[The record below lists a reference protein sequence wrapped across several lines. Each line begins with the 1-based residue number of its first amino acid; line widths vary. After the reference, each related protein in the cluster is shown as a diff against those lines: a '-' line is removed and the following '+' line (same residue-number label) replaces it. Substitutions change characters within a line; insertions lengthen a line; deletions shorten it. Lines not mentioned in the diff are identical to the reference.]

1 MEDNEKSLQQASI
14 VLSGAVDEITT
25 VQKYLSALMELL
37 REPPA
42 NAEELKAQYAEIIS
56 DEFNHL
62 VRFTGLAVDM
72 LGIEIKES

>member
-1 MEDNEKSLQQASI
+1 MNLEETTLQQADI
-14 VLSGAVDEITT
+14 VLNGAGDEIST
-25 VQKYLSALMELL
+25 VQKYLSSLMELL
-37 REPPA
+37 REPPV
-42 NAEELKAQYAEIIS
+42 NAEEIKAQYAEIIS

>member
-1 MEDNEKSLQQASI
+1 M
-14 VLSGAVDEITT
+14 DEIST

-62 VRFTGLAVDM
+62 VLFTGLAVDM

>member
-1 MEDNEKSLQQASI
+1 MEDHEKSLQQASI
-14 VLSGAVDEITT
+14 VLSGAVDEIST

>member
-1 MEDNEKSLQQASI
+1 MEDNEKTLQQASL
-14 VLSGAVDEITT
+14 VLSGAVDEIST
-25 VQKYLSALMELL
+25 VQKYLSALVELL

-72 LGIEIKES
+72 LGIEIKEN

>member
-14 VLSGAVDEITT
+14 VLSGAIDEIST
-25 VQKYLSALMELL
+25 VQKYLSALSELL

-42 NAEELKAQYAEIIS
+42 NAEEIKAQYAEIIS

>member
-1 MEDNEKSLQQASI
+1 M
-14 VLSGAVDEITT
+14 DEITT

-37 REPPA
+37 RKPPA

-62 VRFTGLAVDM
+62 VRFTGLAVDI

>member
-1 MEDNEKSLQQASI
+1 MEDNEKTLQKASL
-14 VLSGAVDEITT
+14 VLSGAVDEIST
-25 VQKYLSALMELL
+25 VQKYLSALIELL

>member
-1 MEDNEKSLQQASI
+1 MEDNEKTLQQASL
-14 VLSGAVDEITT
+14 VLSGAVDEIST
-25 VQKYLSALMELL
+25 VQKYLSALIELL

>member
-1 MEDNEKSLQQASI
+1 MEDNEKTLQQASI
-14 VLSGAVDEITT
+14 VLNGAVDEIST

-42 NAEELKAQYAEIIS
+42 NAEEIKAQYAEIIS